1 MPNVSRS
8 VSRAPMAA
16 VLDAFALLA
25 LALGEPASD
34 RVEAAIQRGD
44 GRMSA
49 VNLAET
55 ADQLVRGRGHP
66 QEAVERVLGDVVG
79 ELVEAVA
86 LDVATAWRATE
97 LRARHYHGRRSP
109 LSLADCAALA
119 LTLDT
124 EDGVLATADRPLLR
138 AAEAEG
144 AKVLALPDSS
154 GNYG

>member
-1 MPNVSRS
+1 MNTN
-8 VSRAPMAA
+8 AQGAAMAT

-25 LALGEPASD
+25 LAVGEPASE

-55 ADQLVRGRGHP
+55 ADQLVRGRGHE
-66 QEAVERVLGDVVG
+66 QAAVERILGDVVG
-79 ELVEAVA
+79 EVVEAVPM
-86 LDVATAWRATE
+86 DVATAWRATA

-109 LSLADCAALA
+109 LSLADCTALA
-119 LTLDT
+119 LALDT
-124 EDGVLATADRPLLR
+124 VNGVLATADHPLLR

-144 AKVLALPDSS
+144 LKVLALPDGS
-154 GNYG
+154 GSYG